1 MKDAALA
8 WKRRISSHWVSR
20 IESELESI
28 PLVIAFKQRLN
39 PSTFRNGETSCLFGR
54 TFGFPSIERN
64 ASQKRIHNT
73 YFCNTCFHEHE
84 PRRELWAWRFAGRRV
99 VGQSKRL
106 NRRGFGEVYK
116 ALDKDCGTYV
126 AIKET
131 RLTASDA
138 KIQSESEMLMKCNSP
153 FIVRYKG
160 VIRNGNKL
168 WVRY

>member
-1 MKDAALA
+1 MGKRVAYLA
-8 WKRRISSHWVSR
+8 GLLDSQGLRETPV
-20 IESELESI
+20 
-28 PLVIAFKQRLN
+28 
-39 PSTFRNGETSCLFGR
+39 RNGCTILISV
-54 TFGFPSIERN
+54 TP
-64 ASQKRIHNT
+64 
-73 YFCNTCFHEHE
+73 
-84 PRRELWAWRFAGRRV
+84 
-99 VGQSKRL
+99 KRL

-116 ALDKDCGTYV
+116 ALDKDSGTYV
-126 AIKET
+126 AIKEM